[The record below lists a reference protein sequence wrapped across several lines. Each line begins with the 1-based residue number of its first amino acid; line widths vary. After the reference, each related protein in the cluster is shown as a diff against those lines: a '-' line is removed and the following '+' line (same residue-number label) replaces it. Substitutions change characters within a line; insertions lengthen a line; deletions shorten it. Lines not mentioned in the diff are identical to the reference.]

1 MRQVC
6 AHWMFVLAAL
16 MMAVAMGRAQAAT
29 PVLYYWDFVFDQV
42 ATGDSPSGSSPWATL
57 RVEDTGSPGE
67 VKFTLWANLKGSGE
81 FISALWLNIN
91 PFQAVSFKGGSVT
104 GISYMALAQHGEDG
118 LSNAGRSFDVQFAF
132 PTAPPA
138 DRLANSMVATW
149 VLKGNNLTANHFK
162 NLSGATG
169 NNSPLWAMIHVQG
182 ISGGQEGSG
191 KIVPSGEPFG
201 GVIPEP
207 ATLMLFGMGLA
218 APLVA
223 RWRKR

>member
-1 MRQVC
+1 MSKAS
-6 AHWMFVLAAL
+6 AHWMCVLGAL
-16 MMAVAMGRAQAAT
+16 MMAVAIGRAQAAT
-29 PVLYYWDFVFDQV
+29 PVLYYWDFVFDTV
-42 ATGDSPSGSSPWATL
+42 VTGDSPSGSSPWATL

-67 VKFTLWANLKGSGE
+67 VKFTLWANLKGSEE
-81 FISALWLNIN
+81 FISGLWLNIA
-91 PFQAVSFKGGSVT
+91 PYQGVSFGGGSLT
-104 GISYMALAQHGEDG
+104 GISYMALAQNGEDG

-132 PTAPPA
+132 PTAVPA
-138 DRLANSMVATW
+138 DRLTNSMVVTW

-162 NLSGATG
+162 TLSGAAG
-169 NNSPLWAMIHVQG
+169 QNSALWAMIHVQG

-191 KIVPSGEPFG
+191 KIAPSGEPQG

-207 ATLMLFGMGLA
+207 ATLVLFGMGLA